1 MSEKK
6 NYTMSDLPDTIP
18 VFPLAGVLLLP
29 RGQLPLN
36 IFEPRY
42 LNMLDDALG
51 RGRYIGIIQPDID
64 TDSLNAVGCLGRISS
79 FSETGD
85 GRMII
90 SLTGV
95 CRFRV
100 EAELPVTTPYRQVQA
115 DYLPFKDDLIT
126 DVGSFDVDR
135 DKLLNVLE
143 RYLAMTEMSMD
154 WDSITAASNETLVNS
169 LSMIS
174 PFGPLE
180 KQAMLEAVSLSE
192 RNEILIAL
200 TEMALA
206 QGDISG
212 DNDNPIQ

>member
-1 MSEKK
+1 MSKQK
-6 NYTMSDLPDTIP
+6 NVLIADLPEILP
-18 VFPLAGVLLLP
+18 VFPLGGVLLLP

-42 LNMLDDALG
+42 LNMLDYALG
-51 RGRYIGIIQPDID
+51 HGRYIGMIQPDAE
-64 TDSLNAVGCLGRISS
+64 TNSLSNVGCLGRITS
-79 FSETGD
+79 FSETED
-85 GRMII
+85 GRMIV

-95 CRFRV
+95 CRFHV
-100 EAELPVTTPYRQVQA
+100 ADEMSVMTPYRQVQA
-115 DYLPFKDDLIT
+115 NYAPFKDDLVA

-135 DKLLNVLE
+135 DKLINVLE
-143 RYLAMTEMSMD
+143 RYLSMTGMSID
-154 WDSITAASNETLVNS
+154 WESITNASNETLVNS

-174 PFGPLE
+174 PFGPRE
-180 KQAMLEAVSLSE
+180 KQAMLEATSLSE

-206 QGDISG
+206 QGDGTG

>member
-1 MSEKK
+1 
-6 NYTMSDLPDTIP
+6 
-18 VFPLAGVLLLP
+18 
-29 RGQLPLN
+29 
-36 IFEPRY
+36 
-42 LNMLDDALG
+42 
-51 RGRYIGIIQPDID
+51 
-64 TDSLNAVGCLGRISS
+64 
-79 FSETGD
+79 
-85 GRMII
+85 
-90 SLTGV
+90 
-95 CRFRV
+95 
-100 EAELPVTTPYRQVQA
+100 
-115 DYLPFKDDLIT
+115 
-126 DVGSFDVDR
+126 
-135 DKLLNVLE
+135 VLE

-154 WDSITAASNETLVNS
+154 WDSITTASNETLVNS